1 MRKAYQYLFYKLYS
15 YMLRTPNRR
24 NAFDGAIALLSLIV
38 LFLFMDVFVIYVKVV
53 SDVKF
58 ITDNTLL
65 VIWLIIALFIYL
77 FNTIYFKKR
86 IAQIKEEHDMES
98 NIQKWIG
105 RIIVLIVGIGS
116 VGSLIAIGLL
126 LNNL

>member
-1 MRKAYQYLFYKLYS
+1 
-15 YMLRTPNRR
+15 MLRTPNRR